1 MFEYDSLRVGAGKFI
16 YGSGSIKALTREII
30 SLGSRPLII
39 VGSIAKAVIDK
50 FVDFSD
56 FPSLGIFPEIIIHD
70 GVCSKEF
77 AHQYA
82 SIALAAR
89 CTCIVGI
96 GGGKNLDLAKCTSVF
111 SDLPVI
117 TVPTSIAT
125 CVASSTI
132 CVMYD
137 ENGRSD
143 GSVSMHKECDTVI
156 ADTDVIATQP
166 KRLLASGIL
175 DSMAKY
181 PEVQHGQK
189 IESYADCDLE
199 KYISYV
205 NSKALHEFIFNEAKT
220 VYDGKGKLDEFILS
234 LLLHT
239 SLISG
244 FARGSNQQKLA
255 HGIYY
260 YARTVFTD
268 ECRKFL
274 HGEIV
279 AVGIPLQLYF
289 NGASSEEISEV
300 RSLMEYMNMPL
311 SLTEIG
317 FDVSSKESRKALVDY
332 LIDSTV
338 DVNEKDRD
346 KLERGLDLIV

>member
-1 MFEYDSLRVGAGKFI
+1 MFDYDSLRIGAGKFI
-16 YGSGSIKALTREII
+16 YGSGSIKALAREII
-30 SLGSRPLII
+30 SLGSRPFII
-39 VGSIAKAVIDK
+39 VGSMSKAVVDK
-50 FVDFSD
+50 FIDFSD

-70 GVCSKEF
+70 GVCSREF

-82 SIALAAR
+82 STALIAK

-132 CVMYD
+132 CIMYD

-143 GSVSMHKECDTVI
+143 GSVSMHKECDVVI
-156 ADTDVIATQP
+156 ADTDIIATQP

-181 PEVQHGQK
+181 PEVEHGKK
-189 IESYADCDLE
+189 ICSYSDCDLE
-199 KYISYV
+199 KYISYI
-205 NSKALHEFIFNEAKT
+205 NSKALYEFIFNEAKT
-220 VYDGKGKLDEFILS
+220 VYDGKGKLNEFILS

-260 YARTVFTD
+260 YARTVFTE
-268 ECRKFL
+268 ECREFL

-289 NGASSEEISEV
+289 NGASTEDIAEV
-300 RSLMEYMNMPL
+300 KRLMEYMKMPM
-311 SLTEIG
+311 SLTDIG
-317 FDVSSKESRKALVDY
+317 FDVSQKESRRALVDY

-338 DVNEKDRD
+338 DVTESDRD
-346 KLERGLDLIV
+346 KLEEGLELII